1 MSSKSKGFAKNNND
15 QDKDAQQA
23 LKLIHQGK
31 LKEAE
36 FIYRKL
42 IQEGVRNEIIFS
54 NLAAICGT
62 QGKKQEMAELLNEA
76 LSIKP
81 NYPEA
86 LSNLGYVL
94 QEQGDLE
101 GAIASYRKALSIK
114 PNYPDA
120 LYNLGYILQEQGDLE
135 GAIASYRKALSIKP
149 NYPEALY
156 NLGIAL
162 KRQGDLEGAIA
173 SCRKAL
179 SIKPNYPE
187 ALSNLGNALQKQ
199 GDLEAAIISY
209 RKALFIKPNYPE
221 VLNNLGGALQEQR
234 DLEGAIVSCRKA
246 LSIKPNYPEAL
257 SNLGCILQ
265 EQGDLEGAIASCRKA
280 LSIKPNY
287 PEALSNLGCIL
298 QEQGDLEGAI
308 ASCRKA
314 LSIKPNY
321 SEALSNLG
329 CILQEQGDLEGAIAS
344 CRKALSIK
352 PNYPEALSN
361 LGCILQE
368 QGDLEGAIASFRKAL
383 SINPHHPDIH
393 FNLSCI
399 LLLSGDY
406 DNGWKDYEWRLN
418 KTEAM
423 KTHAHLQVEQWN
435 GHNHSSGEKLI
446 LVSEQGLGD
455 TLQFMR
461 YVPYL
466 RSMSMDVSLCAPPKL
481 HSLIQSSG
489 ITTTLYTPE
498 EANTIT
504 TGKWLPLLSLPGYLN
519 VRPDNPLVDTPYI
532 KVPKQKILEWKQK
545 LAAEKRP
552 IIGIN
557 WQGNPQIEKT
567 NLAGRSLPLSAFA
580 PIIETTRVSLLSLQK
595 GFGSEQLMDCSFLHR
610 FVDCQGEISQIWDFV
625 ETAAIILNCDLI
637 ITSDTVVAHLAG
649 GLGKPTWLLLKNI
662 PDWRWGIAGETS
674 FWYPSMRLF
683 RQRERSNW
691 SEVMQRVATALES
704 FASSRIDAPAPARK
718 SISISIPVS
727 LAELLDKITILE
739 IKSEQFHGEQKR
751 NVDHELSLLKH
762 VLRQSG
768 VELLPEQHQQLKTV
782 NQSLWQIEESIREH
796 ERRKDFGEEFII
808 LARSVYLEND
818 KRAEIKRT
826 INNNYDSAIKE
837 EKSYG

>member
-1 MSSKSKGFAKNNND
+1 MSSKQKEFVKSNNT
-15 QDKDAQQA
+15 QDKDIQQA
-23 LKLIHQGK
+23 SKLIHQGK

-36 FIYRKL
+36 LIYRKL
-42 IQEGVRNEIIFS
+42 IQEGIRNEVIFS
-54 NLAAICGT
+54 NLAAVCGIE
-62 QGKKQEMAELLNEA
+62 GKKQEMVELLKKA
-76 LSIKP
+76 LSIKS
-81 NYPEA
+81 NYPDA
-86 LSNLGYVL
+86 LYNLGYIL

-101 GAIASYRKALSIK
+101 AAIASYRKALSIK

-120 LYNLGYILQEQGDLE
+120 LYNLGIALKRKGNLE
-135 GAIASYRKALSIKP
+135 AAIASYRKALAIKP
-149 NYPEALY
+149 NYPEALN
-156 NLGIAL
+156 NLGNVL
-162 KRQGDLEGAIA
+162 NRQGDLEAAIA
-173 SCRKAL
+173 SYRKAL
-179 SIKPNYPE
+179 TIKPNYPE
-187 ALSNLGNALQKQ
+187 ALSNLGNVLQKQ
-199 GDLEAAIISY
+199 GNLEDAITFY
-209 RKALFIKPNYPE
+209 K
-221 VLNNLGGALQEQR
+221 
-234 DLEGAIVSCRKA
+234 
-246 LSIKPNYPEAL
+246 
-257 SNLGCILQ
+257 
-265 EQGDLEGAIASCRKA
+265 
-280 LSIKPNY
+280 
-287 PEALSNLGCIL
+287 
-298 QEQGDLEGAI
+298 
-308 ASCRKA
+308 
-314 LSIKPNY
+314 
-321 SEALSNLG
+321 
-329 CILQEQGDLEGAIAS
+329 
-344 CRKALSIK
+344 
-352 PNYPEALSN
+352 
-361 LGCILQE
+361 
-368 QGDLEGAIASFRKAL
+368 KAL
-383 SINPHHPDIH
+383 SINSYYPNARL
-393 FNLSCI
+393 NLSYI

-406 DNGWKDYEWRLN
+406 ENGWKDYEWRFH
-418 KTEAM
+418 KREAA
-423 KTHAHLQVEQWN
+423 KPHAHPQVKQWN
-435 GHNHSSGEKLI
+435 GHNHSSEEKLI

-466 RSMSMDVSLCAPPKL
+466 RSMGMDVSLCAPPKL

-489 ITTTLYTPE
+489 ITTALYTPE

-595 GFGSEQLMDCSFLHR
+595 GFGSEQLTDCSFLHR

-662 PDWRWGIAGETS
+662 PDWRWGIAGEIS

-683 RQRERSNW
+683 RQQERGNW
-691 SEVMQRVATALES
+691 PEVMQRVATALES
-704 FASSRIDAPAPARK
+704 FTSNCADTPAPAK
-718 SISISIPVS
+718 KAIAISIPVS

-739 IKSEQFHGEQKR
+739 IKSKQFCGEQKK

-768 VELLPEQHQQLKTV
+768 VELLPEQQQQLKAV

-796 ERRKDFGEEFII
+796 ERRKDFDEAFIA
-808 LARSVYLEND
+808 LARS
-818 KRAEIKRT
+818 
-826 INNNYDSAIKE
+826 
-837 EKSYG
+837 

>member
-1 MSSKSKGFAKNNND
+1 MSSKPKGFTKNNNN
-15 QDKDAQQA
+15 QAKDAQQA

-62 QGKKQEMAELLNEA
+62 QGKKQEMVELLKEA

-114 PNYPDA
+114 PNYPEA
-120 LYNLGYILQEQGDLE
+120 LSNLGYVLQEQGDLE
-135 GAIASYRKALSIKP
+135 VAIASYRKALSIKP
-149 NYPEALY
+149 NYPDALY

-162 KRQGDLEGAIA
+162 KRKGDLEDAIA
-173 SCRKAL
+173 SYRKAL
-179 SIKPNYPE
+179 AIKPNYPE
-187 ALSNLGNALQKQ
+187 AL
-199 GDLEAAIISY
+199 
-209 RKALFIKPNYPE
+209 
-221 VLNNLGGALQEQR
+221 NNLGR
-234 DLEGAIVSCRKA
+234 V
-246 LSIKPNYPEAL
+246 
-257 SNLGCILQ
+257 
-265 EQGDLEGAIASCRKA
+265 
-280 LSIKPNY
+280 
-287 PEALSNLGCIL
+287 
-298 QEQGDLEGAI
+298 
-308 ASCRKA
+308 
-314 LSIKPNY
+314 
-321 SEALSNLG
+321 
-329 CILQEQGDLEGAIAS
+329 
-344 CRKALSIK
+344 
-352 PNYPEALSN
+352 
-361 LGCILQE
+361 
-368 QGDLEGAIASFRKAL
+368 
-383 SINPHHPDIH
+383 
-393 FNLSCI
+393 

-406 DNGWKDYEWRLN
+406 ENGWKDYECRFH
-418 KTEAM
+418 KREAA
-423 KTHAHLQVEQWN
+423 KPHAHPQVEQWN
-435 GHNHSSGEKLI
+435 GHNYSLGEKLI

-466 RSMSMDVSLCAPPKL
+466 RSMGMDVSLCAQPKL
-481 HSLIQSSG
+481 HGLIQSSG

-498 EANTIT
+498 EVNIIT
-504 TGKWLPLLSLPGYLN
+504 TGKWLPLLSLPRLLN

-532 KVPKQKILEWKQK
+532 KVPEQKILEWKQK
-545 LAAEKRP
+545 LATEKRP

-557 WQGNPQIEKT
+557 WQGNPQAEKT
-567 NLAGRSLPLSAFA
+567 NLADRSLPLSAFA
-580 PIIETTRVSLLSLQK
+580 PIIETTGVSLLSLQK
-595 GFGSEQLMDCSFLHR
+595 GFGSEQLTDCSFLHR

-683 RQRERSNW
+683 RQQERGNW
-691 SEVMQRVATALES
+691 PEVMQRVATALES
-704 FASSRIDAPAPARK
+704 FTSNCADTPAPAK
-718 SISISIPVS
+718 KAIAISIPVS

-739 IKSEQFHGEQKR
+739 IKSKQFCGEQKK

-768 VELLPEQHQQLKTV
+768 VELLPEQQQQLKAV

-796 ERRKDFGEEFII
+796 ERRKDFDEAFIA